1 MTRTR
6 EINHRV
12 KLDTRLMW
20 VALGEMRPAEIGR
33 GQRELR
39 QYRVDRITGAGFD
52 PEIMGYPVVSQR
64 DGHYFVIDGQARVE
78 ACKEWIG
85 DDWQQ
90 QRVECR
96 VFTDLTPRD
105 EARIFLAL
113 NSSTQVDAFAKF
125 QNGVS
130 ANLPDETEVDKLVR
144 GTGLIIS
151 REDTDNAVGCVSA
164 LMRVYRRAGGSIFA
178 ITMRTVRDA
187 YGRPG
192 MRAEVID
199 GIGLL
204 SQRYNGQLAE
214 ADAVERLASAR
225 GGVHGLLGRA
235 RLVRERTSTPIAV
248 AVAAA
253 AVEIINQGRRPASKR
268 IRPWFEGET

>member
-1 MTRTR
+1 MTRRTAD
-6 EINHRV
+6 INHRV
-12 KLDTRLMW
+12 RLETKLMW
-20 VALGEMRPAEIGR
+20 VRLGGIRPAGIGR

-39 QYRVDRITGAGFD
+39 QYRVDRITSVGFD

-64 DGHYFVIDGQARVE
+64 DGHYWAVDGIARIE

-85 DDWQQ
+85 AGWED
-90 QRVECR
+90 QRIECR
-96 VFTDLTPRD
+96 VFVGLTPRD

-130 ANLPDETEVDKLVR
+130 ASLPDETAVDKIVRQQGLV
-144 GTGLIIS
+144 IS
-151 REDTDNAVGCVSA
+151 REDHDNAVGCVSA
-164 LMRVYRRAGGSIFA
+164 LMRVYRRAGGPLFGVTI
-178 ITMRTVRDA
+178 RTVRDA

-192 MRAEVID
+192 MRSEVID

-214 ADAVERLASAR
+214 HDAVERLASAR

-235 RLVRERTSTPIAV
+235 RLVRERTSSPMPV
-248 AVAAA
+248 SVAAA
-253 AVEIINQGRRPASKR
+253 AVEIINAGRRGSSKL
-268 IRPWFEGET
+268 RPWFEGES